1 MSEKTTYDPNKNY
14 SWQPE
19 DVFEM
24 NGKEFGLLLNTVR
37 AILSTEQAAHI
48 RLALQCNDA
57 IEGIMHTA
65 IEKGIVKEASVSET
79 DASQLLKK

>member
-1 MSEKTTYDPNKNY
+1 MSEKTSYDPNKNY

-19 DVFEM
+19 DMFEM
-24 NGKEFGLLLNTVR
+24 NGKDFGLLLNTVR
-37 AILSTEQAAHI
+37 AILGTEQAAHI

-65 IEKGIVKEASVSET
+65 VEKGIVKEVNVPTPNASE
-79 DASQLLKK
+79 LLTK

>member
-1 MSEKTTYDPNKNY
+1 MSEKTAYDPNKNY

-24 NGKEFGLLLNTVR
+24 NGKDFGLLLNTVR

-65 IEKGIVKEASVSET
+65 IEKGIVKETNIPEAS
-79 DASQLLKK
+79 ASQLLKK